1 MLFILLNG
9 VKSEVYNIANT
20 NSIATI
26 AQYAQILTNIA
37 NVNLKFELPD
47 EIKQKGY
54 SKQADSVLSAQKLI
68 DIGWSP
74 LYDINISLENT
85 FKIKKELDV

>member
-9 VKSEVYNIANT
+9 IKSEVYNIAN
-20 NSIATI
+20 
-26 AQYAQILTNIA
+26 
-37 NVNLKFELPD
+37 VNFKFELPD
-47 EIKQKGY
+47 EIELKGY

-74 LYDINISLENT
+74 LYDINVGLENT

>member
-9 VKSEVYNIANT
+9 VKSEVYNIANP

-26 AQYAQILTNIA
+26 AQYAQILANIA
-37 NVNLKFELPD
+37 NVNLKFELAD
-47 EIKQKGY
+47 EIELKGY

-74 LYDINISLENT
+74 LYDINIGLENT